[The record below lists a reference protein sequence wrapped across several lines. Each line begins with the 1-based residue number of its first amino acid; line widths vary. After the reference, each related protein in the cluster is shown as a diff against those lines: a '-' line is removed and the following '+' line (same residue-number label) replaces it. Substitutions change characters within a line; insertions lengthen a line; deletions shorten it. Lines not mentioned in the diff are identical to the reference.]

1 MWVTPCHHFIW
12 LTVASFISQYYKNI
26 NINFLSR
33 DEKELD
39 FFLFFNLKERLS
51 KLWDKERKSII
62 LALTFVW
69 MASPHRCYWHHTP
82 PFSPLCRPQS
92 IQVHLAGSQYL
103 SGVTVSRHSR
113 TSDTFFCNDQNNSY
127 RDNLVFLLQKLNLTA
142 ACSQENKN
150 NVSRT
155 FLIDFP

>member
-1 MWVTPCHHFIW
+1 MKKS
-12 LTVASFISQYYKNI
+12 LT
-26 NINFLSR
+26 
-33 DEKELD
+33 
-39 FFLFFNLKERLS
+39 FLFFNLEERLS

-82 PFSPLCRPQS
+82 PFSPLCWPQS
-92 IQVHLAGSQYL
+92 IQVHLAWSQYL
-103 SGVTVSRHSR
+103 SGVTVSRHST
-113 TSDTFFCNDQNNSY
+113 TSDQNNSY

-142 ACSQENKN
+142 VCAQKNKN

-155 FLIDFP
+155 FLIDFPQQLFDDFVSQEEL